1 MARTKK
7 HADDTPAVDEFMVR
21 LEHPLKTEVQAA
33 REIIKGAD
41 PRVTEEVKW
50 NAPSF
55 SCSGE
60 YLVTFNLRAAQH
72 VHLVFHNPLIAQI
85 ASPIL
90 EGDYPDRRMAYFR
103 DMNDLLAKRGE
114 LERVLRELI
123 ARLAPG

>member
-7 HADDTPAVDEFMVR
+7 HADDTPAVDEYMNR
-21 LEHPLKTEVQAA
+21 LDHSLKREVQAA
-33 REIIKGAD
+33 REIIKGVD

-55 SCSGE
+55 SCCGE
-60 YLVTFNLRAAQH
+60 YLATFNLRAAQH
-72 VHLVFHNPLIAQI
+72 VHLVFHNPLVAQI

-103 DMNDLLAKRGE
+103 DLEDLLAKRGE